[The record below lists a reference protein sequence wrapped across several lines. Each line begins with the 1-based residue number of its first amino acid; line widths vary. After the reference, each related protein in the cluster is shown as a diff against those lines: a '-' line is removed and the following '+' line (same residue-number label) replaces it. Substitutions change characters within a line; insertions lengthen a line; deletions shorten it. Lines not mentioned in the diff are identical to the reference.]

1 MQFSQI
7 IKSFF
12 FFFLKSGVFITVTL
26 LLLELISQKFN
37 FVNFFAFT
45 SAAFFIFNLMQ
56 FNVIYNNNPSAKR
69 GFLIHSIFGITLWM
83 LLAILLIILN
93 EYKFNIS
100 EINSIII
107 SAMIFGFLLYFIMYY
122 YGYLNF

>member
-12 FFFLKSGVFITVTL
+12 YYFLTSGLFIAVTL

-37 FVNFFAFT
+37 LVNFFAFT

-107 SAMIFGFLLYFIMYY
+107 SAMIIGFLLYFIIYY

>member
-1 MQFSQI
+1 
-7 IKSFF
+7 
-12 FFFLKSGVFITVTL
+12 
-26 LLLELISQKFN
+26 
-37 FVNFFAFT
+37 
-45 SAAFFIFNLMQ
+45 MQ

-107 SAMIFGFLLYFIMYY
+107 SAMIIGFLLYFIIYY